1 MSESQGST
9 KLAPAAGNPCQ
20 ECPFRKSNANREH
33 PQNLYR
39 NEQFT
44 SEWKQVAAGSFFAC
58 HVTAPDLHPYD
69 ERSRAA
75 GYVPPVETGQRP
87 ECSGAVLAIQRE
99 LDLALIYPSY
109 RAYKAARPTGL
120 SQQAFRN
127 AVDRIKGVAAP
138 EFRVPAKFNVDFIRN
153 PAEEIDTKSPP
164 WVFGGQGTDAMMAI
178 VDELLGCSCPV
189 CANHSDVHDM
199 RAILTAE
206 GQTISVDARLVPLL
220 EAMNRRGLRTTDS
233 CENLSEAIQV
243 LWPERLPEISKDV
256 AGTVNYAST
265 VISGS
270 AFIRLRA
277 TSRPERQF
285 IQAARHIGEW
295 QSGAG
300 IAQVSFSL
308 ADTRSLLN
316 AVQTISAAPLPRG

>member
-1 MSESQGST
+1 MSESQCST
-9 KLAPAAGNPCQ
+9 KLGPAAGDPCR

-39 NEQFT
+39 NEQFA

-58 HVTAPDLHPYD
+58 HVTALDLHPYD

-75 GYVPPVETGQRP
+75 GYVPPVETGRRP

-120 SQQAFRN
+120 SPKAFMN
-127 AVDRIKGVAAP
+127 VVDRLKGSATP
-138 EFRVPAKFNVDFIRN
+138 EFRVPSKFNVDGIRD
-153 PAEEIDTKSPP
+153 PAEETDTKSPA
-164 WVFGGQGTDAMMAI
+164 WEFGGQATDAMMAI
-178 VDELLGCSCPV
+178 ADQLLGCSCPV
-189 CANHSDVHDM
+189 CANHSDVHDVGT
-199 RAILTAE
+199 IVSAE
-206 GQTISVDARLVPLL
+206 GQTVAVDARLAPLL
-220 EAMNRRGLRTTDS
+220 EAMNQRGLRTTDS
-233 CENLSEAIQV
+233 CQNLSEAIHA
-243 LWPERLPEISKDV
+243 LWPERLLEISKDV

-265 VISGS
+265 VTSGN
-270 AFIRLRA
+270 AFIRMRA

-295 QSGAG
+295 QSGVG

-308 ADTRSLLN
+308 ADTGRLLE
-316 AVQTISAAPLPRG
+316 AVRTLAAAPLPRG